1 MNDFSIWFS
10 LGFGHIIEPG
20 ALDHILFLTVLAVSY
35 PSKDWKKTMLLLI
48 GFTIGHTLSM
58 ALSVL
63 TKLTLPVEG
72 IELVIALSIVI
83 TALIALFGKPQ
94 KNTVLLLITI
104 SLFGCVHGLGFSL
117 ALRSLL
123 STNGHIVL
131 PLLYFNVGLE
141 IAQIIIVLAVLVFSL
156 FLTSIIHI
164 PEKIYKYTTICI
176 TGLIALSIVAQRF
189 WLLYSA

>member
-20 ALDHILFLTVLAVSY
+20 ALDHILFLSVLAVSY
-35 PSKDWKKTMLLLI
+35 SSKDWKKTLVLLI

-58 ALSVL
+58 VLSVF
-63 TKLTLPVEG
+63 TKVSLPVEL
-72 IELVIALSIVI
+72 IEFVIALSIVI
-83 TALIALFGKPQ
+83 TALVAVFGKPQ
-94 KNTVLLLITI
+94 KTALGMLITI
-104 SLFGCVHGLGFSL
+104 SVFGCVHGLGFSL

-123 STNGHIVL
+123 STSGQIVL
-131 PLLYFNVGLE
+131 PLLYFNLGLE
-141 IAQIIIVLAVLVFSL
+141 MAQIIIVLAVLGFSL
-156 FLTSIIHI
+156 FLTSYIHI